1 MQHARKTVLI
11 VGIILGLVATGASAA
26 NFWPLQP
33 PVALSDSVAAQPALS
48 LEVIPAAD
56 AVGWIVSIEATGNH
70 FGDDDMYT
78 GYYVGRL
85 YHGAVQFDLNTLPPG
100 AQITSA
106 RVLLTGQ
113 TKEFVS
119 SPGEWRLQFL
129 VPAIDEGWPAHNFQV
144 IHNADVI
151 GTIPPVL
158 NQDDIGTGIVNT
170 FTFGADTLA
179 ALQDRVGSTHKA
191 SFRLDGPV
199 AGPNNMFSWDSGY
212 GNGLLKPP
220 VLYVDYVPGPSPT
233 PTNTVQPPTPTPT
246 PSPTATSTPTS
257 TATPTPTSTPTS
269 TDTPTTTPTSTS
281 TPTLPPVPTDIPGQL
296 LGTPIPVVTD
306 IAWQG
311 LLAVAYA
318 PPAESYLVVWE
329 DRWSGA
335 GDIYGRRVGRDGQI
349 LGNPIAITTAQNW
362 QMAPAIAYSSQ
373 ANHYLVVWS
382 DWRNANS
389 SGQDIYGQLVAA
401 NGSLI
406 GETFA
411 ISIAAED
418 EQAPAIAYNPVA
430 GEFLVVWEA
439 NSVLGGGHAGLFVTG
454 TTQIIGQRM
463 NDAGSLVGPVINIS
477 ASQVWQRSP
486 EVAFSTESGRF
497 LVAWASEA
505 GIRGRLVEG
514 SGTLKGN
521 EFVVAASST
530 GTQSQP
536 ALAYNQTL
544 DQFLVVWKDTRNSR
558 PNFSD
563 ADIFG
568 QRVSALGERIGAEVG
583 LMASEDQTNPAVAY
597 HAAANEYLVTWA
609 DARIAELNGMDILGT
624 RLDAQFQSAGGVFTI
639 SQAVFDQI
647 LPAIAYGAGEYLVVW
662 QDYRNVASSSV
673 DIYAQRI
680 GLPVSPGP
688 TSTPAATA
696 TLTPSVTATSSA
708 TSTPIPST
716 STATVTAS
724 PTETAVPPTATLEP
738 TVTHTPTATAINTE
752 IPPTHTPVPPT
763 ATDTPLPTATLT
775 PVPPPPTA
783 TPGGYPAPTN
793 TPPSFPTPTNTP
805 GGYP

>member
-1 MQHARKTVLI
+1 MKHVRKAVLI

-26 NFWPLQP
+26 NVWPLQP
-33 PVALSDSVAAQPALS
+33 PMALSESVTAQPTLS
-48 LEVIPAAD
+48 LDMIPAAD
-56 AVGWIVSIEATGNH
+56 AVGWVVSIEATGNH

-85 YHGAVQFDLNTLPPG
+85 YHGAVQFDLSTLPPG
-100 AQITSA
+100 AQVTAA

-113 TKEFVS
+113 TKEFVGG
-119 SPGEWRLQFL
+119 PGEWRLQFL
-129 VPAIDEGWPAHNFQV
+129 APAIDAGWPTHNFQA
-144 IHNADVI
+144 IHNAAVI
-151 GTIPPVL
+151 GTVPPVL
-158 NQDDIGTGIVNT
+158 TQDDIGTDIVNT

-179 ALQDRVGSTHKA
+179 ALQDRVDFTHKA

-199 AGPNNMFSWDSGY
+199 AGPNNLFSWDSGY
-212 GNGLLKPP
+212 GNGLQKPP
-220 VLYVDYVPGPSPT
+220 VLHIDYIPGPSPT
-233 PTNTVQPPTPTPT
+233 PTHTVPPPTSTPT

-269 TDTPTTTPTSTS
+269 TDTPTMTPTATD
-281 TPTLPPVPTDIPGQL
+281 TPTVPSVPTDIPGQL
-296 LGTPIPVVTD
+296 LGTPIPVATD

-311 LLAVAYA
+311 LPAVAYA

-335 GDIYGRRVGRDGQI
+335 GDIYGRRVGQDGQI
-349 LGNPIAITTAQNW
+349 LGNPFAITTAQNW

-373 ANHYLVVWS
+373 ANQYLVVWS

-401 NGSLI
+401 NGTLV

-411 ISIAAED
+411 ISIAPED

-439 NSVLGGGHAGLFVTG
+439 NSVLGEGHAGLFATG
-454 TTQIIGQRM
+454 ATQIVGQRV
-463 NDAGSLVGPVINIS
+463 NDAGSPVGPVINFS
-477 ASQVWQRSP
+477 TSQVWQRSP
-486 EVAFSTESGRF
+486 KVAFSTASGRF
-497 LVAWASEA
+497 LVVWAGEA

-521 EFVVAASST
+521 EFVVAAAST

-558 PNFSD
+558 PNVSD

-568 QRVSALGERIGAEVG
+568 QRISALGERIGVEVG
-583 LMASEDQTNPAVAY
+583 LSASEDQTNPAVAY

-609 DARIAELNGMDILGT
+609 DAHIAELNGMDLLGT
-624 RLDAQFQSAGGVFTI
+624 RLDAQLQPVGGHFTI

-647 LPAIAYGAGEYLVVW
+647 LPTITYGAGEYLVAW

-680 GLPVSPGP
+680 GLPASTGP
-688 TSTPAATA
+688 TGTPTLTA

-708 TSTPIPST
+708 TSTPTPST
-716 STATVTAS
+716 PTVTVTAS
-724 PTETAVPPTATLEP
+724 PTETAIPPTVTPEP
-738 TVTHTPTATAINTE
+738 TVTHTPTATATNTE
-752 IPPTHTPVPPT
+752 IPPTHTPP
-763 ATDTPLPTATLT
+763 PTATLT

-793 TPPSFPTPTNTP
+793 TPPSLPTPTNTP
-805 GGYP
+805 VGYPWPVICHFNC